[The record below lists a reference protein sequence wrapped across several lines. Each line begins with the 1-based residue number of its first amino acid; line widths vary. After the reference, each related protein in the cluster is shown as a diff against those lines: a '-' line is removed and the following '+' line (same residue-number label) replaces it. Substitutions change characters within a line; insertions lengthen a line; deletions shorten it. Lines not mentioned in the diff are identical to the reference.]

1 MHYDMLLLRFGE
13 FTLKGKNRARFEKAV
28 LKHVKLLLKPF
39 PGASLRKEFGR
50 IYVVLGESL
59 MNRSFKY
66 CKRCLASRRLVLSKW
81 LLLSWMLSLRRL

>member
-28 LKHVKLLLKPF
+28 LNHVKLLLKPF

-59 MNRSFKY
+59 MSRSSKC
-66 CKRCLASRRLVLSKW
+66 CKRCLVSPPSVLLKW
-81 LLLSWMLSLRRL
+81 LLLSLTRLLKPL